1 MYSMKRCA
9 IALALILSLLSL
21 ASAGFSGCGGKHNNI
36 TSITVTPVDPIFVKG
51 TTLQLITKAH
61 LADGMTVNFWTQ
73 VTWKSSDPAIATVN
87 ATGLVF
93 GIQAGTVVITAADI
107 ARPSITCSIT
117 VNVTDTPLAS
127 IDVAPSNLIISMG
140 TTTLFTATWTLADGT
155 HPPNLGSSANWS
167 SSHTGVA
174 IISNNPGSEGLATAI
189 APGTTLI
196 VATDP
201 VTNISGLTTL
211 TVTP

>member
-21 ASAGFSGCGGKHNNI
+21 AAAGFNGCGKHNSI
-36 TSITVTPVDPIFVKG
+36 ASITVTPVDPIFVKG
-51 TTLQLITKAH
+51 TTLQLFVRAH
-61 LADGMTVNFWTQ
+61 LTDGMTVDFWTQ
-73 VTWKSSDPAIATVN
+73 VTWKSSDPSVATVSG
-87 ATGLVF
+87 TGLVF
-93 GIQAGTVVITAADI
+93 GSQAGTVVITATDI
-107 ARPSITCSIT
+107 AHPSVTCSIT

-127 IDVAPSNLIISMG
+127 IDVAPSNLVISVG
-140 TTTLFTATWTLADGT
+140 TTTQFTATWTLADGT
-155 HPPNLGSSANWS
+155 HPPSTGSSVNWS

-174 IISNNPGSEGLATAI
+174 IISNSPGSEGLATAI

-201 VTNISGLTTL
+201 ITNISGLTTL